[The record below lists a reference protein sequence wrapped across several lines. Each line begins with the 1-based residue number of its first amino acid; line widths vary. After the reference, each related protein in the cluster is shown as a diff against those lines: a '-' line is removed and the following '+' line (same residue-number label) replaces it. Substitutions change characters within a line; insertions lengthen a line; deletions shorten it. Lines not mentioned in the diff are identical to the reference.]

1 MLLEFDYSRRNT
13 AKTFSIY
20 LYSCHIIN
28 TFLLANIQIS
38 PDTAKAAWRIMMPFI
53 YGKIFPRVTVSTMP
67 RHARYDRKAIH
78 RPWLP

>member
-13 AKTFSIY
+13 TKTFCIY

-28 TFLLANIQIS
+28 TFLLANIQIF

-53 YGKIFPRVTVSTMP
+53 
-67 RHARYDRKAIH
+67 
-78 RPWLP
+78 